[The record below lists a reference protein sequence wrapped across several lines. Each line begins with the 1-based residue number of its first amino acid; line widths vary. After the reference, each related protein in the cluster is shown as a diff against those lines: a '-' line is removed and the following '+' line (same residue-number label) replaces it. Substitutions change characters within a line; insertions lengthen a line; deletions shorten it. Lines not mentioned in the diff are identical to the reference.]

1 MSTKDYREVD
11 AEFQS
16 AGLTLRGSLTLPDRV
31 GKHPAVVMFSGSGKV
46 DRNDNAKQ
54 LAINLFPEIV
64 REFGSSFATFRYDK
78 RGVGASE
85 GDFFSTGLEDL
96 FIDAESALNWL
107 KSQDEIDPD
116 RVFVLGH
123 SEGALVALRLA
134 TKESFVAGAVLL
146 AGPAKTGE
154 ETLIWQGE
162 KISETITGIN
172 KFLLKLLRFDVA
184 RSQRKTLEKI
194 KSSSKDSFR
203 IQGQRVNAKW
213 MREFIFHDP
222 KSDLKK
228 TGVPVLA
235 ITGSNDIQV
244 DPKDL
249 QTMKSMAQA
258 EIEIQ
263 EIDGLTHLL
272 REDNEHK
279 GLQGYRKQ
287 VKQPV
292 DQRVMEK
299 LSEWLLKKSL

>member
-1 MSTKDYREVD
+1 MSTEDFQEVE

-16 AGLTLRGSLTLPDRV
+16 AGLTLRGSLTLPDRA

-64 REFGSSFATFRYDK
+64 REIGSSFATFRYDK

-96 FIDAESALNWL
+96 FFDAESALNWL
-107 KSQDEIDPD
+107 KSQDEIDSD

-134 TKESFVAGAVLL
+134 TKENFVAGAVLL

-162 KISETITGIN
+162 KVSETITGFN
-172 KFLLKLLRFDVA
+172 KFLLKLLRIDVA
-184 RSQRKTLEKI
+184 KSQRKTLEKI
-194 KSSSKDSFR
+194 KSSSEDSFR

-213 MREFIFHDP
+213 MRELISHDP
-222 KSDLKK
+222 KGDLKK
-228 TGVPVLA
+228 TRVPVLA

-249 QTMKSMAQA
+249 QTMKSMASA
-258 EIEIQ
+258 EIEIH

-272 REDNEHK
+272 REDNGNK

-287 VKQPV
+287 VREPV
-292 DQRVMEK
+292 DPRVMEK
-299 LSEWLLKKSL
+299 LSEWLFKKTS